1 MKARLLQ
8 TCSLAAILALATGC
22 AGVAVG
28 GVAAGGLAMH
38 DRRSLGSLVDDAG
51 IELKV
56 LAVIK
61 ADDELAAQTHIKAD
75 SVNGIVLLTGEA
87 ATPEL
92 RDRVL
97 TLVREIQSAR
107 RIVNEMRVAPPS
119 TFSER
124 SRDAWLAGKAK
135 ARLVGTANLDST
147 RVKITTTDR
156 TVYLMGLVSQQ
167 EGDIATEAV
176 RTVAGVDRVVKL
188 FEYLDSSA
196 SIEP

>member
-1 MKARLLQ
+1 MKARALRFCGLV
-8 TCSLAAILALATGC
+8 TVLALATGC

-38 DRRSLGSLVDDAG
+38 DRRSVGALVDDAG
-51 IELKV
+51 IGLKV
-56 LAVIK
+56 SAIIQT
-61 ADDELAAQTHIKAD
+61 DEELAAQTHIKAD

-97 TLVREIQSAR
+97 ALVREVQSVR
-107 RIVNEMRVAPPS
+107 RIVNEMRIGPPS
-119 TFSER
+119 SFSER
-124 SRDAWLAGKAK
+124 SRDAWLTSKAK
-135 ARLVGTANLDST
+135 ARLVATRNLDAT
-147 RVKITTTDR
+147 RVMITTTDR
-156 TVYLMGLVSQQ
+156 SVYLMGLVSQR

-188 FEYLDSSA
+188 FEHLD
-196 SIEP
+196 

>member
-1 MKARLLQ
+1 MNARLLRAV
-8 TCSLAAILALATGC
+8 SLAALLGLATGC

-38 DRRSLGSLVDDAG
+38 DRRSFGSLVDDAG

-56 LAVIK
+56 LAMIK
-61 ADDELAAQTHIKAD
+61 ADEELAAQTHIKAD

-87 ATPEL
+87 ATPAL

-97 TLVREIQSAR
+97 DLTREIQSVR

-119 TFSER
+119 GFSER

-135 ARLVGTANLDST
+135 AKLVATANLDAT
-147 RVKITTTDR
+147 RIQVTTTDR
-156 TVYLMGLVSQQ
+156 AVYLMGLVNQR
-167 EGDIATEAV
+167 EGDLATEAV
-176 RTVAGVDRVVKL
+176 RTLAGVDRVVKL
-188 FEYLDSSA
+188 FEYLDASA

>member
-1 MKARLLQ
+1 MKARALRL
-8 TCSLAAILALATGC
+8 CALVSVLVLAPGC

-38 DRRSLGSLVDDAG
+38 DRRSVGALVDDAG

-56 LAVIK
+56 SAMIQADGDLAMK
-61 ADDELAAQTHIKAD
+61 THIKAD

-97 TLVREIQSAR
+97 DLVREIQSVR
-107 RIVNEMRVAPPS
+107 RIVNEMRIAPPS
-119 TFSER
+119 SFSER

-135 ARLVGTANLDST
+135 ARLVGTRNIDAT
-147 RVKITTTDR
+147 RVKVTTTDR
-156 TVYLMGLVSQQ
+156 AVYLMGLVSQQ

-176 RTVAGVDRVVKL
+176 RTVAGIDRVVKL
-188 FEYLDSSA
+188 FEYLD
-196 SIEP
+196 